1 MKTKVLHVSPCFHG
15 YIILQDIYSVKSFD
29 KWYRICFYIYMSLLR
44 DVLEKAGLDKK
55 ESDVYTTLLNN
66 GGLTVLEIARESG
79 QPRTNLYNILE
90 DLKQQNLV
98 KEIKEESTTKY
109 FPQSPKEIEKL
120 LDRKSQMLKHAKLN
134 YEILLNSLQSQFTLI
149 EHKPL
154 ITYYEGLKGLRRLYD
169 DVNQTG
175 EDILLLRSTYDDHK
189 KEIDEIIAEQIV
201 EQVKRGIHAKVIGP
215 LEDIEEAKALY
226 TKYDKHRLV
235 EERFIK
241 NFKFELPAQ
250 ILIYDNKTAISTIK
264 EDIVTTIIDNEEV
277 TNTFKVLFDFIWEYS
292 SPEHKEIVKDW
303 KQE

>member
-1 MKTKVLHVSPCFHG
+1 MFLYV
-15 YIILQDIYSVKSFD
+15 
-29 KWYRICFYIYMSLLR
+29 YMSLLN

-98 KEIKEESTTKY
+98 EEVKKESTTKY
-109 FPQSPKEIEKL
+109 FPKSPKEIDKL
-120 LDRKSQMLKHAKLN
+120 LDRKSQMIKHAKLN

-154 ITYYEGLKGLRRLYD
+154 VTYHEGLEGLKRLYD

-175 EDILLLRSTYDDHK
+175 DDILLLRSTYDDY
-189 KEIDEIIAEQIV
+189 KEEMDEIIAEQIV

-250 ILIYDNKTAISTIK
+250 ILIYGNKTAISTVK
-264 EDIVTTIIDNEEV
+264 EEIIITIIDHEDV

-292 SPEHKEIVKDW
+292 TPEHKKIVKDW